1 MLKLAKEYKNV
12 QSRDDEGR
20 YVIPE
25 EKRTKAVPKDGYK
38 VLSEIVKSTYASKDL
53 EKSGKQFVSCIV
65 YTA

>member
-1 MLKLAKEYKNV
+1 MTTAEREELKTKEELLKLAKEYKSV

-38 VLSEIVKSTYASKDL
+38 VR
-53 EKSGKQFVSCIV
+53 FVFM
-65 YTA
+65 